1 MNAVSLMIKSY
12 FDENEWK
19 YELEENEEEKID
31 TFQTGFN
38 LKNESVNIFV
48 RVFTDR
54 EVYKIIGFSDSS
66 KVPMASINGGLRAVN
81 KINQSLIQGCFF
93 LDTDDGTIGFFSGTH
108 TDGLT
113 FSEETFGASFH
124 TAIECLDSEVAQ
136 IIKNAVIFE
145 PPVAQPAPTLVV
157 TPKDS
162 ATTKRRSL
170 LSRLF
175 RRK

>member
-1 MNAVSLMIKSY
+1 MNAVTLMIKSY

-54 EVYKIIGFSDSS
+54 DMYKIIGFSDSS
-66 KVPMASINGGLRAVN
+66 KVPMSCINGGLWAVN
-81 KINQSLIQGCFF
+81 KVNQNLIQGCFF
-93 LDTDDGTIGFFSGTH
+93 LDTDDGSIGFFSGTH

-113 FSEETFGASFH
+113 FSEETFHSSFH
-124 TAIECLDSEVAQ
+124 VAVECLDNEVAQ
-136 IIKNAVIFE
+136 IIKNAVTYE
-145 PPVAQPAPTLVV
+145 PPLSQPAPTLVV
-157 TPKDS
+157 TP
-162 ATTKRRSL
+162 RSSF
-170 LSRLF
+170 LSRLLRPF
-175 RRK
+175 RSRR